1 MRRSKIFDRFLRSSV
16 LNGLVT
22 CALALA
28 SANILLICITG
39 GYRFAIGPFQVT
51 AYHLKNPLI
60 LCFAFAAIKAWCA
73 WRSPAFRVSPRPEAL
88 GLGES
93 LTQSKNG
100 RLGTRDVAFVFLV
113 FFLSRAVIVTAIAIS
128 PWYVTESTFPT
139 KWQIDN
145 PLLRPLFRWDAGW
158 YMNIAQH
165 GYAYN
170 GDPTREHN
178 IVFLPLY
185 PVTCRLCHKVTGLS
199 IPVCAVLLS
208 NVAFLAGLLALY
220 RLVAHELRP
229 QVAQLTILLLAFFP
243 TSLFFS
249 SMYTE
254 SFYLLFAV
262 LAYTAFRRQQ
272 FIQGGI
278 WAGLASA
285 TRMPGILLCVPLLF
299 EGWPYLWDRRR
310 WWRVMLAGLL
320 VVGGIAAYMAYQ
332 WVAFGDPMA
341 NFRVQQQSTWQ
352 RPFAL
357 PFESIKW
364 GLKQTCSGQ
373 FSPFPFDAWLSLL
386 FIALICALPFYLPKS
401 YALYAL
407 LGIAM
412 PLFTQAGIWSM
423 TRYLSVLFPAF
434 MMLGIIGARW
444 HWVTWVFLAVF
455 TVALVH
461 FSMYFAQWHWVG

>member
-1 MRRSKIFDRFLRSSV
+1 
-16 LNGLVT
+16 
-22 CALALA
+22 
-28 SANILLICITG
+28 LLICITG
-39 GYRFAIGPFQVT
+39 GYKFTIGPFQVT
-51 AYHLKNPLI
+51 AHHVTNPLL
-60 LCFAFAAIKAWCA
+60 LCCAVAALKAWVV
-73 WRSPAFRVSPRPEAL
+73 WRNRAFQISPKPDAL

-93 LTQSKNG
+93 RTQSKAG
-100 RLGTRDVAFVFLV
+100 RAGPRDAVFVFLV
-113 FFLSRAVIVTAIAIS
+113 FFLSRAVIFSAMAVS
-128 PWYVTESTFPT
+128 PWDVTEATVPV

-158 YMNIAQH
+158 YMSIAQH
-165 GYAYN
+165 GYSYN

-185 PVTCRLCHKVTGLS
+185 PVTCRLCHEVLELS

-208 NVAFLAGLLALY
+208 NLAFLAGLHALY
-220 RLVAHELRP
+220 RLVARELRSR
-229 QVAQLTILLLAFFP
+229 VAQLTILLLAFFP

-254 SFYLLFAV
+254 SCYLLFSV

-272 FIQGGI
+272 LIQGGI

-285 TRMPGILLCVPLLF
+285 TRISGILLYVPLLF
-299 EGWPYLWDRRR
+299 EGWPCLRDRRR
-310 WWRVMLAGLL
+310 WWQVILAGFL
-320 VVGGIAAYMAYQ
+320 VVAGIAAYMAYQ

-341 NFRVQQQSTWQ
+341 NFRVQQQSLWQ
-352 RPFAL
+352 RAFAL

-386 FIALICALPFYLPKS
+386 FIGLSCVLPFYLPKS

-412 PLFTQAGIWSM
+412 PLFTKAGIWSM

-434 MMLGIIGARW
+434 MMLGIIGERW
-444 HWVTWVFLAVF
+444 HWVTWVLVAVF
-455 TVALVH
+455 TVALVY